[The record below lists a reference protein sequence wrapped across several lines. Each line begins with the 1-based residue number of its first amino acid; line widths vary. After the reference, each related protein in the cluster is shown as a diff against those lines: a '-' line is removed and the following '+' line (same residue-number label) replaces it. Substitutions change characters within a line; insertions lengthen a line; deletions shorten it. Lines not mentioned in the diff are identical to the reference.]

1 MLRSIRLS
9 VVLSL
14 GLVLS
19 LLLGLASCGGGAGDT
34 QANGSGVGSG
44 GTGSYSNG
52 PVSGLGSIIVNNVR
66 YDVTGAAVHRDD
78 DADDSVVHDPAEVK
92 VGMVVAVSG
101 SGIVP
106 ASNGVLALAAAYTV
120 RYGSS
125 LIGPVSAVD
134 AAGATITVL
143 GQTVR
148 ITART
153 VQPALLSV
161 NDVVEVHGL
170 ADAMGGYTATRI
182 DTLDASTSTYKIVA
196 LVNSV
201 DSQGMHLG
209 LNGSLTVSY
218 GAMSLPGGVI
228 PGARVRVWFGATQV
242 NGQWSATRIRVDQP
256 LVSDRAEASLEGLI
270 TSSPQ
275 NGVMRVDGSP
285 VDVSHLS
292 SSSVSGLTLGER
304 VRVEGRLQAG
314 VLVATELEDPSVLE
328 SEETELYGAVSQ
340 LSGQPQTFVVRGVTV
355 AYTPSV
361 VEGNLANGACV
372 EVHGRGYNA
381 SGQLIATEVNVH
393 SSCN

>member
-9 VVLSL
+9 VVLLLS
-14 GLVLS
+14 LVLS
-19 LLLGLASCGGGAGDT
+19 LVLGLASCGGGASDT

-66 YDVTGAAVHRDD
+66 YDVSAARVHRDD
-78 DADDSVVHDPAEVK
+78 DADDSLVHDASEVK

-106 ASNGVLALAAAYTV
+106 ASNGGLPVAAAYTV

-125 LIGPVSAVD
+125 LIGPVSAVGP
-134 AAGATITVL
+134 AGTTITVL
-143 GQTVR
+143 GQVVK
-148 ITART
+148 ITDKT
-153 VQPALLSV
+153 VQPVSV
-161 NDVVEVHGL
+161 NVHDVVEVHGL

-182 DTLDASTSTYKIVA
+182 DTLDASTDTYKIVA
-196 LVNSV
+196 LVNRV

-209 LNGSLTVSY
+209 LNGALTVSY
-218 GAMSLPGGVI
+218 GAVSLPAGVT

-256 LVSDRAEASLEGLI
+256 LVTDTEEASLEGLI
-270 TSSPQ
+270 TSLPQ
-275 NGVMRVDGSP
+275 NGIMLVDGAP
-285 VDVSHLS
+285 VDVSRLS
-292 SSSVSGLTLGER
+292 SASVSNLTLGER
-304 VRVEGRLQAG
+304 VRAEGRLQAG
-314 VLVATELEDPSVLE
+314 VLIATELEDPSMLE

-340 LSGQPQTFVVRGVTV
+340 LASHSFVVRGVTV

-361 VEGNLANGACV
+361 LQGTLANGACV
-372 EVHGRGYNA
+372 EVHGHGYN
-381 SGQLIATEVNVH
+381 SRGELIATEVDVH

>member
-9 VVLSL
+9 VALTL

-19 LLLGLASCGGGAGDT
+19 LVLGLASCGGASGDT

-44 GTGSYSNG
+44 GTGSYTNG

-78 DADDSVVHDPAEVK
+78 DADDSVQHDPAEVK
-92 VGMVVAVSG
+92 VGMVVAVNG

-106 ASNGVLALAAAYTV
+106 ASNGGLALAAAYTV

-125 LIGPVSAVD
+125 LIGPVSVVD
-134 AAGATITVL
+134 AAGGTLTVL

-148 ITART
+148 ITDKT
-153 VQPALLSV
+153 VQPVSLSV

-170 ADAMGGYTATRI
+170 ADALGGYTATRI
-182 DTLDASTSTYKIVA
+182 DVLDASTSTYKIVA
-196 LVNSV
+196 QVNSV
-201 DSQGMHLG
+201 DGPNMHLVFNGG
-209 LNGSLTVSY
+209 LIVSY
-218 GAMSLPGGVI
+218 GAVPLPGGVT

-256 LVSDRAEASLEGLI
+256 LVRDIDEASLEGLV
-270 TSSPQ
+270 TRLPQ
-275 NGVMRVDGSP
+275 NGVMLVDGSP
-285 VDVSHLS
+285 VDVSRLS
-292 SSSVSGLTLGER
+292 PSLSLTLGER

-314 VLVATELEDPSVLE
+314 VLVATELEGPSVLE

-340 LSGQPQTFVVRGVTV
+340 LSSQPQTFVVRGVTV

-361 VEGNLANGACV
+361 VSGNLANGACA

-393 SSCN
+393 SSCD

>member
-9 VVLSL
+9 VVLLLSLVL
-14 GLVLS
+14 GLM
-19 LLLGLASCGGGAGDT
+19 LGLTSCGGGAGDT

-66 YDVTGAAVHRDD
+66 YDVAGAAVHRDD
-78 DADDSVVHDPAEVK
+78 DADDQVVHDQAEVK

-106 ASNGVLALAAAYTV
+106 ASNGGLPLASAYTV

-134 AAGATITVL
+134 PAGATITVL

-148 ITART
+148 ITAKT
-153 VQPALLSV
+153 VQPLSLNV

-182 DTLDASTSTYKIVA
+182 DTLDGATSTYKIVA

-201 DSQGMHLG
+201 DNLGMHLG
-209 LNGSLTVSY
+209 LNGNLIVSY
-218 GAMSLPGGVI
+218 GAVPLPGGVT

-256 LVSDRAEASLEGLI
+256 LVTDTEEASLEGLV
-270 TSSPQ
+270 TSLPQ
-275 NGVMRVDGSP
+275 NGMMRVDGTP
-285 VDVSHLS
+285 VDVSRLS
-292 SSSVSGLTLGER
+292 PTPSVTLGER

-314 VLVATELEDPSVLE
+314 VLVAHELEDPSVLE

-340 LSGQPQTFVVRGVTV
+340 LSGQTFVVRGVTV
-355 AYTPSV
+355 AYTLSV
-361 VEGNLANGACV
+361 VNGTLTNGACV
-372 EVHGRGYNA
+372 EVHGQGYNA
-381 SGQLIATEVNVH
+381 SGQLIATEVDVH

>member
-1 MLRSIRLS
+1 MLGF
-9 VVLSL
+9 VLSL
-14 GLVLS
+14 VLA
-19 LLLGLASCGGGAGDT
+19 LASCGGGGGDT

-52 PVSGLGSIIVNNVR
+52 PVSGLGSIIVNGVR
-66 YDVTGAAVHRDD
+66 YDVSGAVVHRDD
-78 DADDSVVHDPAEVK
+78 DANDSVRHDASEVK

-106 ASNGVLALAAAYTV
+106 AGTGVLPVAEAYTV

-134 AAGATITVL
+134 GAGASVTVL

-148 ITART
+148 ITSKT
-153 VQPALLSV
+153 VQPASLSV

-182 DTLDASTSTYKIVA
+182 DTLAGSTSTYKIVA
-196 LVNSV
+196 LVDGI
-201 DSQGMHLG
+201 DSQAMRLG
-209 LNGSLTVSY
+209 LNGNLTVSY
-218 GAMSLPGGVI
+218 AALSLPVGVT
-228 PGARVRVWFGATQV
+228 PGARVRVWFGANQV
-242 NGQWSATRIRVDQP
+242 NGQWSATRIVVDQP
-256 LVSDRAEASLEGLI
+256 LVSDREEASLEGLI
-270 TSSPQ
+270 TSLPQ
-275 NGVMRVDGSP
+275 NGLMRVDGAL
-285 VDVSHLS
+285 VDVSRLS
-292 SSSVSGLTLGER
+292 LPTLTLGER

-314 VLVATELEDPSVLE
+314 VLVATELEDPNALE
-328 SEETELYGAVSQ
+328 REETELYGAVSQ
-340 LSGQPQTFVVRGVTV
+340 LTGQTFVVRGVTV

-372 EVHGRGYNA
+372 EVHGQGYNA
-381 SGQLIATEVNVH
+381 DGQLLATEVNVH

>member
-9 VVLSL
+9 GVWLLSLVL
-14 GLVLS
+14 GLV
-19 LLLGLASCGGGAGDT
+19 LGLASCGGGTGDT

-52 PVSGLGSIIVNNVR
+52 PVSGLGSIIVNGLR

-78 DADDSVVHDPAEVK
+78 DANDSVVHDPSEVK
-92 VGMVVAVSG
+92 VGMMVAVSG
-101 SGIVP
+101 SGSVP
-106 ASNGVLALAAAYTV
+106 AGNGGLPLAAAYTV

-134 AAGATITVL
+134 LAGATITVL

-148 ITART
+148 ITAKT
-153 VQPALLSV
+153 VQPALPLNV

-170 ADAMGGYTATRI
+170 ADAMGGYIATRI
-182 DTLDASTSTYKIVA
+182 DTLDGSTSTYKIVA

-201 DSQGMHLG
+201 DDLDMHLG
-209 LNGSLTVSY
+209 LNGNLIVSY
-218 GAMSLPGGVI
+218 GAAALPAGVT

-256 LVSDRAEASLEGLI
+256 LVTDTEEASLEGLV
-270 TSSPQ
+270 TSLPH
-275 NGVMRVDGSP
+275 NGVMQVDGSP
-285 VDVSHLS
+285 VDVSRLS

-340 LSGQPQTFVVRGVTV
+340 LSGQTFVVRGVTV

-361 VEGNLANGACV
+361 VEGTLANGACV
-372 EVHGRGYNA
+372 EVHGHGYNS
-381 SGQLIATEVNVH
+381 SGALNATEVNVH
-393 SSCN
+393 SGCN

>member
-9 VVLSL
+9 VVFTL

-66 YDVTGAAVHRDD
+66 YDVTSARVHRDD
-78 DADDSVVHDPAEVK
+78 DVDDNVAHDPSEVK

-101 SGIVP
+101 SGSVP
-106 ASNGVLALAAAYTV
+106 ASNGGLPLAAAYTV

-125 LIGPVSAVD
+125 LIGPVSAVGPS
-134 AAGATITVL
+134 GATITVL
-143 GQTVR
+143 GQVVK
-148 ITART
+148 ITDKT
-153 VQPALLSV
+153 VQPMSV
-161 NDVVEVHGL
+161 NVHDVVEVHGL

-182 DTLDASTSTYKIVA
+182 DTLDASTDTYKIVA
-196 LVNSV
+196 LVNRV
-201 DSQGMHLG
+201 DTQGMNLE
-209 LNGSLTVSY
+209 LNGGLTVSY
-218 GAMSLPGGVI
+218 GAASLPAGVT
-228 PGARVRVWFGATQV
+228 PGARVRVWFGATLV
-242 NGQWSATRIRVDQP
+242 NGQWSATRIRMDQP
-256 LVSDRAEASLEGLI
+256 LVTDTEEASLEGLI
-270 TSSPQ
+270 TGVPQ
-275 NGVMRVDGSP
+275 NGVMLVDGSP
-285 VDVSHLS
+285 VDVSRLS
-292 SSSVSGLTLGER
+292 SSSVSNLTLGER

-314 VLVATELEDPSVLE
+314 VLVATELEDTSVLE

-340 LSGQPQTFVVRGVTV
+340 LASHSFVVRGVTV

-361 VEGNLANGACV
+361 VQGALANGACV
-372 EVHGRGYNA
+372 EVHGHGYN
-381 SGQLIATEVNVH
+381 SRGELIATEVDVH

>member
-1 MLRSIRLS
+1 MLGF
-9 VVLSL
+9 VLSL
-14 GLVLS
+14 VLA
-19 LLLGLASCGGGAGDT
+19 LASCGGGGGDT

-52 PVSGLGSIIVNNVR
+52 PVSGLGSIIVNGVR
-66 YDVTGAAVHRDD
+66 YDVSGAVVHRDD
-78 DADDSVVHDPAEVK
+78 DANDSVRHDASEVK

-106 ASNGVLALAAAYTV
+106 AGTGVLPVAEAYTV

-134 AAGATITVL
+134 GAGASVTVL

-148 ITART
+148 ITSKT
-153 VQPALLSV
+153 VQPASLSV

-182 DTLDASTSTYKIVA
+182 DILAGSTSTYKIVA
-196 LVNSV
+196 LVDGV
-201 DSQGMHLG
+201 DSQAMRLG
-209 LNGSLTVSY
+209 LNGNLTVSY
-218 GAMSLPGGVI
+218 AALSLPVGVA
-228 PGARVRVWFGATQV
+228 PGARVRVWFGANQV
-242 NGQWSATRIRVDQP
+242 NGQWSATRIVVDQP
-256 LVSDRAEASLEGLI
+256 LVSDREEASLEGLI
-270 TSSPQ
+270 TSLPQ
-275 NGVMRVDGSP
+275 NGLMRVDGAL
-285 VDVSHLS
+285 VDVSRLS
-292 SSSVSGLTLGER
+292 LPTLTLGER

-314 VLVATELEDPSVLE
+314 VLVATELEGPNAIE

-340 LSGQPQTFVVRGVTV
+340 LTGQTFVVRGVTV

-372 EVHGRGYNA
+372 EVHGQGYNA
-381 SGQLIATEVNVH
+381 DGQLQATEVDVH
-393 SSCN
+393 SSCD